1 MSVAQ
6 RWQVVLQRGLPM
18 KLYWTSSQPDWTISS
33 VLDLQSPLRAEALHG
48 NQYPAWLACRQ
59 VPTWRAVLQFGRCL
73 IVREFQRD
81 AIPRQLP
88 SIANEQI
95 PIRVGLSAHSIEALK
110 VDSIVTHFAT
120 RFHGA
125 EDMLV

>member
-1 MSVAQ
+1 
-6 RWQVVLQRGLPM
+6 
-18 KLYWTSSQPDWTISS
+18 
-33 VLDLQSPLRAEALHG
+33 
-48 NQYPAWLACRQ
+48 
-59 VPTWRAVLQFGRCL
+59 L